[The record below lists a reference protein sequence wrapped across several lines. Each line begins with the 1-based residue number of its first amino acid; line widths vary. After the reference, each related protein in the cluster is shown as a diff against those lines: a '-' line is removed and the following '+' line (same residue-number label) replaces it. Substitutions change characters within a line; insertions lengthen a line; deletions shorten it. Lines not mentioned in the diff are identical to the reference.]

1 MSSLPSEILTLIF
14 NRLHKTDLLQCQHI
28 SKHWHRNSL
37 DRVYSDVVL
46 HSEEAGRLFI
56 RTISNS
62 PQLGQ
67 LPHLKVLPPPG
78 PYNEEPY
85 VDTVLSFKNSLT
97 SLRISG
103 DDSLAVY
110 RTLCDQLDQFKSL
123 QRLTF
128 VIRSYTGL
136 THFEDLVDK
145 CPHLKELNFKV
156 YINAIQRTNEPEPEP
171 MILPRP
177 DIHKLE
183 CDWKLICTESQLE
196 YVMHKFTN
204 IQRLSVYANGPEE
217 PEVSGPTLIKFIQ
230 YVISTP
236 VFTLEIFVRNEDLL
250 DIFIEF
256 MKTKNGCKN
265 VNIGYAMYCPPSFVL
280 CGLYLSAK
288 TGASLSFVP
297 DTVMSFIGGIQISFA
312 SSILTNHR
320 ESKHPSLKKLSI
332 LGVEPSKSLRFLNSL
347 SLNLPNLR
355 EFSLG
360 FSYYDSNTGPIV
372 INMPHSSLDSLTWHV
387 VASDVEVYIKLKTE
401 SGLRY
406 YYWNR
411 LVVLSVDESC
421 YLFVTQNVRFDI
433 NCKYLK
439 ELGIV
444 VNYNGDHYCCIF

>member
-1 MSSLPSEILTLIF
+1 MNQYGFDSCTREYKVS
-14 NRLHKTDLLQCQHI
+14 
-28 SKHWHRNSL
+28 
-37 DRVYSDVVL
+37 Y
-46 HSEEAGRLFI
+46 
-56 RTISNS
+56 
-62 PQLGQ
+62 
-67 LPHLKVLPPPG
+67 PHLKVLPPPG

-250 DIFIEF
+250 DIFIDA
-256 MKTKNGCKN
+256 
-265 VNIGYAMYCPPSFVL
+265 I
-280 CGLYLSAK
+280 
-288 TGASLSFVP
+288 P
-297 DTVMSFIGGIQISFA
+297 DTEGKASRSIDRLYDILQLCPLLEEFKISFA
-312 SSILTNHR
+312 SSILANHR
-320 ESKHPSLKKLSI
+320 ESKYPSLKKLSI

-439 ELGIV
+439 ELGII